1 MSNESTTAKGNK
13 MRSEK
18 QRQNDNRMKTKKT
31 AAQSVTMNE
40 LLAKFAGF
48 PECQKMIRKLA

>member
-1 MSNESTTAKGNK
+1 